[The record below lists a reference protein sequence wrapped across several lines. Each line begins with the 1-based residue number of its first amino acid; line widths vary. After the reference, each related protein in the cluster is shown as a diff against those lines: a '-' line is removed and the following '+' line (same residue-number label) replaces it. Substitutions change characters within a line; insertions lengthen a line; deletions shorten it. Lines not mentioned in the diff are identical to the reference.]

1 MVALQTF
8 IKKLAQLRSVVETT
22 TGLRFWGASL
32 LLVYDGDDRVR
43 GSKAAPKRQEVRLID
58 FAHCQMSSS
67 FASPDEGLLLGLTNM
82 DLYLRRI
89 LERATATAAISQK

>member
-8 IKKLAQLRSVVETT
+8 IKKLVQLRTVVEST

-43 GSKAAPKRQEVRLID
+43 GKADPKRQEVRLID

-67 FASPDEGLLLGLTNM
+67 FDSPDEGLLLGLTNM

-89 LERATATAAISQK
+89 LERVTAASQN